1 MLRGLFTPSGRK
13 RVGLGLLAAVI
24 GGVLILSSA
33 GLTPNQAVL
42 GSMAAIGIQVSAT
55 AEAICA
61 QETTHRVTAE
71 WDVSGAVSPTVIITL
86 ILPDGTTLTESRNVA
101 RGQVIFDLSLEGGG
115 TLQVEISA
123 SSDEGSASGSATVTV
138 SPCTREGFEPEP
150 KWSGRKTEDSGFF
163 IPPVGSDGQP
173 LDRKLIGGASN
184 IVQAQ
189 YDGDQIQFQ
198 VQGVPGQQ
206 QQYGVNQDC
215 DKDGIGETWTW
226 VFPGQTQ
233 AYVTGP
239 DLQIMDTVPVQQQE
253 QGFSVPARDK
263 DCAVIVGSFQR
274 QQTIQVGELIEQVAL
289 NTMAQAIMIEGTQQ
303 QQQSATGQQQ
313 QQQQSLKDKFC
324 PARNRDTL
332 EDVNGDG
339 VPDIFYPEN
348 LQEYE
353 NIKIEVWCISG
364 NTFGK
369 RVTHPDGTQGWVGK
383 CPYVGGLNRQALI
396 DTNGDGLPDVIRRTI
411 VDGGADDDGDG
422 RQDAMVYEY
431 NINTREHT
439 ATLTEDGLPVR
450 SQSHMGP
457 YPSIYDLPF
466 FTNAAP

>member
-1 MLRGLFTPSGRK
+1 MHRPFGVYKPR
-13 RVGLGLLAAVI
+13 RVGVGLLVLAA
-24 GGVLILSSA
+24 GVLVVLSYANLSSD
-33 GLTPNQAVL
+33 QAVL
-42 GSMAAIGIQVSAT
+42 GSTAAIGVQVSAT
-55 AEAICA
+55 AEAICQQA
-61 QETTHRVTAE
+61 TSHRVRAAWNVT
-71 WDVSGAVSPTVIITL
+71 GATSPSVTITV
-86 ILPDGTTLTESRNVA
+86 ILPDGTSRSESRNVA
-101 RGQVIFDLSLEGGG
+101 SGEVVFDLSLAGGG
-115 TLQVEISA
+115 TLRVEVTATSSA
-123 SSDEGSASGSATVTV
+123 GSATASATV
-138 SPCTREGFEPEP
+138 MASPCTREGFVPEP
-150 KWSGRKTEDSGFF
+150 KWSGRTTADDEFHV
-163 IPPVGSDGQP
+163 PPVGSDGQP
-173 LDRKLIGGASN
+173 LDRALLGGASN
-184 IVQAQ
+184 IVEAQ
-189 YDGDQIQFQ
+189 YDGDRIRFQ

-206 QQYGVNQDC
+206 QQYGINQDC

-239 DLQIMDTVPVQQQE
+239 DLQIMETVPVQQQE

-274 QQTIQVGELIEQVAL
+274 QQTIHVGELIEQVAL
-289 NTMAQAIMIEGTQQ
+289 NTMAQAVMIEGTQR

-348 LQEYE
+348 VQEYDHV
-353 NIKIEVWCISG
+353 KIEVWCISG

-396 DTNGDGLPDVIRRTI
+396 DTDGDGRPDLIRRTI
-411 VDGGADDDGDG
+411 VDGGSDDDGDG
-422 RQDAMVYEY
+422 RLDAMVYEY
-431 NINTREHT
+431 NIDSREHT
-439 ATLTEDGLPVR
+439 ATLTEDGQAVR
-450 SQSHMGP
+450 SQTHMGP
-457 YPSIYDLPF
+457 YPSVSALPF

>member
-1 MLRGLFTPSGRK
+1 MHSPFEFNKRRK
-13 RVGLGLLAAVI
+13 VGVSFLVLTV
-24 GGVLILSSA
+24 GVLLVLSYANLS
-33 GLTPNQAVL
+33 PDQAVL
-42 GSMAAIGIQVSAT
+42 GSTAAIGVQISAT
-55 AEAICA
+55 AEAICQ
-61 QETTHRVTAE
+61 QETSHRVTAE
-71 WDVSGAVSPTVIITL
+71 WNVTGATSPSVTITVI
-86 ILPDGTTLTESRNVA
+86 LPNGSTLTESRNVA
-101 RGQVIFDLSLEGGG
+101 SGQVVFDLSLEGGG
-115 TLQVEISA
+115 MLLVEVSA
-123 SSDEGSASGSATVTV
+123 SSSDGSAAASATVMA

-150 KWSGRKTEDSGFF
+150 KWSGRKTDDSAFNV
-163 IPPVGSDGQP
+163 PPVGSDGRP
-173 LDRKLIGGASN
+173 LDKTLIGGASN
-184 IVQAQ
+184 IVEAQ

-206 QQYGVNQDC
+206 QQYGINQDC

-239 DLQIMDTVPVQQQE
+239 DLQIMETVPVQQQE
-253 QGFSVPARDK
+253 KGFSIPARDK

-274 QQTIQVGELIEQVAL
+274 QQTIHVGELIEQVAL

-303 QQQSATGQQQ
+303 QQKSTTGQQQ

-348 LQEYE
+348 VQEYDH
-353 NIKIEVWCISG
+353 IKIEVWCISG

-396 DTNGDGLPDVIRRTI
+396 DTDGDGRPDLIRRTI
-411 VDGGADDDGDG
+411 VDGGSDDDGDG
-422 RQDAMVYEY
+422 RLDAMVYEY

-439 ATLTEDGLPVR
+439 ATLTEDGQAVR

-457 YPSIYDLPF
+457 YPSISALPF
-466 FTNAAP
+466 FTNAGP